1 MCVCEGVCV
10 RACMCVYKV
19 GACVGLTFSF
29 DFHEIISASHSCCTL
44 ETRGVTKTGML
55 LLSSKDLTFQQSL
68 RKSPGKPLR

>member
-1 MCVCEGVCV
+1 MRVCACV
-10 RACMCVYKV
+10 RACVSYKV

-44 ETRGVTKTGML
+44 ETRGVTETGML

-68 RKSPGKPLR
+68 RKSPGKTLR